1 MNIGLFDKAVNLVAS
16 KTSEQLDL
24 GNWQWNG
31 SGEIASSSDEVNCG
45 TIACA
50 AGWIALDREFQSL
63 GVLPNPSGVPRFG
76 GSVGYGALA
85 TLFDITEAE
94 SYNLF
99 YTRNGDDFKEFG
111 HDMVVHMTDR
121 QLWLSR
127 ARMLRARYVQVET
140 SNTYWSK
147 RVEVTAFTFDQ
158 IIDYGRKAASNL
170 VNGMPWSFTFM
181 GYPVTHER
189 DDLYLIQ
196 LKDRVREL
204 TPESVLVIG
213 ADDTYV
219 YDKKVFEATYERP
232 RDSEASNG
240 VIAAAEALI
249 TADRAQVL
257 TQEYIDAL
265 DNAIKI
271 QRGELKIPKS
281 E

>member
-24 GNWQWNG
+24 GGWQWNG

-63 GVLPNPSGVPRFG
+63 GVFPNPSGVPRFG
-76 GSVGYGALA
+76 GSLGYDALA

-170 VNGMPWSFTFM
+170 VNGMPWSFTFN

-204 TPESVLVIG
+204 TPDSILVIG

-219 YDKKVFEATYERP
+219 YDKKVFEATYERS